1 MPKGRIEYYGPHFDG
16 QRTRATRGDV
26 DILRGNFVSLTM
38 LAGSTD
44 FEALLEIG
52 RSSREPFR
60 VKFLSEKLRAKAY
73 IRGRVFFGRL
83 PDVIAKVLLEYPLL
97 RWWIEEEGL
106 VVDEARPE
114 LGPLSD
120 FDRIAGALII
130 EHSRRGKVSAQALKS
145 IAIRLD
151 ETEFG
156 LRENLQPAQWKPI
169 SEYNQKYSRA
179 PIKTFAAAVAYPREA
194 RFQNKSLK

>member
-1 MPKGRIEYYGPHFDG
+1 MPKGKIEYYGPHFDG
-16 QRTRATRGDV
+16 QLTRATRGDV

-73 IRGRVFFGRL
+73 IRGRAFFGRL
-83 PDVIAKVLLEYPLL
+83 PDVIAKILLEYPLL

-106 VVDEARPE
+106 VVDED
-114 LGPLSD
+114 G
-120 FDRIAGALII
+120 
-130 EHSRRGKVSAQALKS
+130 
-145 IAIRLD
+145 
-151 ETEFG
+151 
-156 LRENLQPAQWKPI
+156 
-169 SEYNQKYSRA
+169 
-179 PIKTFAAAVAYPREA
+179 
-194 RFQNKSLK
+194 QN